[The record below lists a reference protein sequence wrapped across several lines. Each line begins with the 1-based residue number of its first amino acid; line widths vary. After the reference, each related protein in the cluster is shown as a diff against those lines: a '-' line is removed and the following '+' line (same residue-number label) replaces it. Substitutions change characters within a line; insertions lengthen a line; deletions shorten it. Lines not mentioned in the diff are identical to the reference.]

1 MEALRLLSLG
11 KKMNK
16 IKQNILYI
24 KCMKFILIIS
34 GTVEVFYKKNIQK
47 TLQTSHE
54 ITGAG
59 ISIFIKLKAYG
70 VQLYQKET

>member
-1 MEALRLLSLG
+1 MEALRFLSLG

-24 KCMKFILIIS
+24 QCMKFILIIS

-47 TLQTSHE
+47 TLQTSHDS
-54 ITGAG
+54 TSAG

-70 VQLYQKET
+70 LQLYQKET